1 MLIVFA
7 LGGLGWWWWQRRQ
20 PKPVEDEE
28 IIDEPKADGKAHGKS
43 TH

>member
-1 MLIVFA
+1 MEMLPQ
-7 LGGLGWWWWQRRQ
+7 LL
-20 PKPVEDEE
+20 PVEDEE